1 MPCKPCNQRAEERP
15 RRTANAPWRETCFG
29 LCMRSLTFAAA
40 AVFLAASRLADG
52 QPYVSAQVGLAST
65 HWPRGAPLNGRID
78 DRAAGYGIDFGI
90 GFGKRW
96 AFEIGAYGYG
106 GFDARGTPCAADAVC
121 SEVLTDVRGN
131 DITIL
136 KAALAPRFSVG
147 NVRLFGT
154 FGYFEA
160 TIDTNLGL
168 AGAKHRDSGAVLGAG
183 ARWFFRE
190 PWRVSLQGT
199 RFDDN
204 LRQLMFGVGW
214 GLHPDRTNED

>member
-1 MPCKPCNQRAEERP
+1 
-15 RRTANAPWRETCFG
+15 
-29 LCMRSLTFAAA
+29 MRSVTLAAA
-40 AVFLAASRLADG
+40 AVVLVAPGLAAA
-52 QPYVSAQVGLAST
+52 QPYVSAQLGLAST
-65 HWPRGAPLNGRID
+65 NWPHGAPLNGRID
-78 DRAAGYGIDFGI
+78 DRAPGYGIDFGI

-96 AFEIGAYGYG
+96 GFELGAYGYG

-121 SEVLTDVRGN
+121 SEVVTDISGT
-131 DITIL
+131 DITIY

-160 TIDTNLGL
+160 TIDTNLDL
-168 AGAKHRDSGAVLGAG
+168 PGAKQRDSGAMLGAG
-183 ARWFFRE
+183 ARWYFRE
-190 PWRVSLQGT
+190 PWSVSVQGT

-214 GLHPDRTNED
+214 GLRPDSANED